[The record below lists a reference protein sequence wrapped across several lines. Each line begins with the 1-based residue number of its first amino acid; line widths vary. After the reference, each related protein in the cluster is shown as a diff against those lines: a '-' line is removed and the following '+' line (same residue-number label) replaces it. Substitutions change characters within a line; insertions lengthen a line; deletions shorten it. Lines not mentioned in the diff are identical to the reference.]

1 MAERF
6 PLIVNPVTRKIEEI
20 KETDSLELTGNGIS
34 ISGSTGLATQYLRST
49 GSGELEWVDPIE
61 DFSTRSEVLFGG
73 NLTVNGTLDVGG
85 DVILGVDSF
94 DSVVTS
100 GKFGVETTSNTLTAR
115 FSVGTIQNTLTN
127 KGGAAFK
134 TFASSD
140 GALGESAIYIEEQTG
155 SDGWYLKVN
164 SAGSLSFVDSA
175 YNQALALSPS
185 QELRSFLPI
194 SVDGGLYN
202 VKDPGNGAVLQFK
215 TNATDII
222 FNNPYTSGLP
232 TSNVNLFVRRG
243 SLAPTS
249 LRWNEIANR
258 WQFTNDGVQYYNILT
273 PDETLSAAAD
283 EFGASADP
291 NRYNISA
298 TETVTVDGQSYLK
311 VTLQN
316 ISDIQKFT
324 LKHQVKM
331 FGASNTS
338 AGSLPSQPDVGA
350 TYAASVESTVF
361 NDQDIPHSFYVY
373 AIAAYRLD
381 NGDISA
387 STVGTQIIENINS
400 AAFNEA
406 NYNSINIPRVS
417 NTGIAL
423 YRGEFAT
430 YGAAQ
435 SAVINFNTNIS
446 SFKLINILGLKEF
459 GNDSLVSEY
468 VDYGSYDVPLWTRKN
483 IDSTYKEEVHF
494 PLNPPLVAKRGWVVG
509 SVRDING
516 ANGTFRID
524 VPGVVASSTADWNLY
539 LYHDD
544 TLNIQEAIDTT
555 AAQGRNYLIIPGGTY
570 LIDHIKLPSGF
581 TLGGLNDAT
590 VFKKQFWTTTN
601 YNSTQYEGMKNAMFF
616 SDSFNSTVS
625 QNLWTLKD
633 FTLRDL
639 VIDGNSV
646 YQILFGSSFLGEE
659 TNNCCI
665 GIPNSDFVRI
675 LFVKVR
681 NTYGP
686 ALFAEGSNNLQINGT
701 TFLDGMQTERY
712 GTNCILMSDC
722 ENTTIGSSFFRNFP
736 GALDF
741 TTGQILSMSGCV
753 VRNCGSGIQIYGSVN
768 TDVLNN
774 IILGPVDEFIPVPD
788 LYDTD
793 YDGVNI
799 SIFPGQETQ
808 TPVYQYQSE
817 GNNVDLSNSFIKF
830 QVYPASVSSG
840 VELVNLSNPLTD
852 VQFQYFN
859 PVDAELNPQ
868 DDITLGQLRFKITAD
883 QSLNVPD
890 ATVNSYLVY
899 RILGIDYAD
908 IGSDVEF
915 VLDTGTV
922 IGTDEDKTYRLTVTN
937 KAAYDAVV
945 EGDYIKL
952 ASHNYAPDIGVNVWK
967 IVEKIVDSEN
977 RLNLQPYQED
987 SLGNLTL
994 MTGLS
999 TIQSGGS
1006 PSLGGGYIQ
1015 VRQQFIIAKG
1025 VISRVQ

>member
-6 PLIVNPVTRKIEEI
+6 PLIVNPATRRIEEI

-34 ISGSTGLATQYLRST
+34 ISGSTGLATQYLKST
-49 GSGELEWVDPIE
+49 GSGELEWSDPAL
-61 DFSTRSEVLFGG
+61 DFSTRPELLFGG
-73 NLTVNGTLDVGG
+73 NVTVNGNFDVGG
-85 DVILGVDSF
+85 DVTLGVDAF
-94 DSVVTS
+94 DSVVTY
-100 GKFGVETTSNTLTAR
+100 GKFGVGTTSDTLTAKL
-115 FSVGTIQNTLTN
+115 SVGTIQNTLAN

-134 TFASSD
+134 TFASSN
-140 GALGESAIYIEEQTG
+140 GTLGESAIYIEEQTG

-175 YNQALALSPS
+175 YNQALTLSPS
-185 QELRSFLPI
+185 QEIRSFLPI

-202 VKDPGNGAVLQFK
+202 VKDPGNGSVLQFK

-222 FNNPYTSGLP
+222 INNLYTSGLP

-243 SLAPTS
+243 QLAPTS
-249 LRWNEIANR
+249 LRWNEIDNR
-258 WQFTNDGVQYYNILT
+258 WQFTNDGVQYYNFLT
-273 PDETLSAAAD
+273 PNETVSAAAD

-291 NRYNISA
+291 NRYNISS

-316 ISDIQKFT
+316 LSDIQKFT
-324 LKHQVKM
+324 LKHQVKI
-331 FGASNTS
+331 FGASKTT
-338 AGSLPSQPDVGA
+338 AGLLPSKPEVAA
-350 TYAASVESTVF
+350 TYSASTENNVF
-361 NDQDIPHSFYVY
+361 NDPDIPHSFYAY

-387 STVGTQIIENINS
+387 STVGTQIIENVNS
-400 AAFNEA
+400 AALNEA
-406 NYNSINIPRVS
+406 NYNSLSIPRS
-417 NTGIAL
+417 SSTGIAL
-423 YRGEFAT
+423 YRAEFT
-430 YGAAQ
+430 TFGAAQ
-435 SAVINFNTNIS
+435 SAISSFNANVS
-446 SFKLINILGLKEF
+446 SFKLINVLGPKEF
-459 GNDSLVSEY
+459 GNDSLVSNY
-468 VDYGSYDVPLWTRKN
+468 VDYGTYDVPLWTRKN
-483 IDSTYKEEVHF
+483 ADSTYKEEVHF
-494 PLNPPLVAKRGWVVG
+494 PLNPPLVPKRGWVVG
-509 SVRDING
+509 SVRDINA

-524 VPGVVASSTADWNLY
+524 VPGVTASSTTDWDLY

-590 VFKKQFWTTTN
+590 VFKKQYWSTTN
-601 YNSTQYEGMKNAMFF
+601 YNSTKYEGIRNAMFL
-616 SDSFNSTVS
+616 SDSFDSTVD

-639 VIDGNSV
+639 VVDGNSV
-646 YQILFGSSFLGEE
+646 YQILFDSSFLGEE

-675 LFVKVR
+675 ISVKIR

-686 ALFAEGSNNLQINGT
+686 ALFAEGSTNLQINGT

-722 ENTTIGSSFFRNFP
+722 ENTTIGTSFFRNFP

-799 SIFPGQETQ
+799 SVFPGQETQ

-817 GNNVDLSNSFIKF
+817 GNNVDLSNSIIKF
-830 QVYPASVSSG
+830 QVYLASVSSG
-840 VELVNLSNPLTD
+840 VELVDLLNPLTD

-868 DDITLGQLRFKITAD
+868 DDISLGQLRFKLTAE

-899 RILGIDYAD
+899 RILGTDYAD

-915 VLDTGTV
+915 VLDTGSV

-937 KAAYDAVV
+937 QAAYDAVV
-945 EGDYIKL
+945 VGDYIKL

-967 IVEKIVDSEN
+967 IVEKIVDTEN
-977 RLNLQPYQED
+977 RLNLEPYQED

-994 MTGLS
+994 MTGLN
-999 TIQSGGS
+999 TVQDGGQ
-1006 PSLGGGYIQ
+1006 PALGGGYIQ